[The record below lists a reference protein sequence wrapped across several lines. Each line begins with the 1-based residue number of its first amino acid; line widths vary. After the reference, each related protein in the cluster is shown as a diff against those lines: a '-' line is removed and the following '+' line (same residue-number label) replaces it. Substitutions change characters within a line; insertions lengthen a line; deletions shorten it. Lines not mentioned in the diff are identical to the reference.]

1 MPSNVNK
8 MPDVCIE
15 NGTDKETEIFNGEPN
30 SHRDSVVVSLRVER
44 C

>member
-1 MPSNVNK
+1 

-30 SHRDSVVVSLRVER
+30 SHHDSVVVSLRVER